1 MPLWMP
7 AGIDDPDGA
16 AGQSAASGLG
26 RMKEKHVARSLG
38 WRGIAYAS
46 GLTAIAGFVD
56 GVAFI
61 HFGGYFVSFM
71 SGNSTRSS
79 VALAEGNYWEWAL
92 AMGLVLGFVLGVAA
106 ATLASHVP
114 SVHRRGAV
122 LSVSSALL
130 LASALT
136 TLGSGGGA
144 WTAVLLA
151 MSMGAINATYTR
163 RGEVSVGLTYM
174 TGALVK
180 MGQHLA
186 AALVGGPKWAWLPY
200 GALWA
205 MITLGSFV
213 GAFLYLHVGLQILW
227 GAALALVAWTAVAFV
242 RDSPGMGFGH
252 RT

>member
-1 MPLWMP
+1 M
-7 AGIDDPDGA
+7 
-16 AGQSAASGLG
+16 
-26 RMKEKHVARSLG
+26 ARSLG

-79 VALAEGNYWEWAL
+79 AGLAEGNVFEWAV
-92 AMGLVLGFVLGVAA
+92 AIGLVLSFVLGVAA
-106 ATLASHVP
+106 ATVASQVP

-122 LSVSSALL
+122 LSVSSIFL

-136 TLGSGGGA
+136 TLGTARGI
-144 WTAVLLA
+144 WTAVLMA

-163 RGEVSVGLTYM
+163 RGEVTVGLTYM

-186 AALVGGPKWAWLPY
+186 GALLGGPKWAWLPY
-200 GALWA
+200 GALWG

-213 GAFLYLHVGLQILW
+213 GAFLYLQVGLLILW
-227 GAALALVAWTAVAFV
+227 VAALALVGWTIVAFV
-242 RDSPGMGFGH
+242 RDSP
-252 RT
+252 RWWNRESSS

>member
-1 MPLWMP
+1 MRR
-7 AGIDDPDGA
+7 I
-16 AGQSAASGLG
+16 
-26 RMKEKHVARSLG
+26 HVARSLG

-79 VALAEGNYWEWAL
+79 AGLAEGNYFEWAL
-92 AMGLVLGFVLGVAA
+92 AIGLVASFVLGVAA
-106 ATLASHVP
+106 ATLASQVP

-122 LSVSSALL
+122 LSVSSVFL
-130 LASALT
+130 LAAALT
-136 TLGSGGGA
+136 TLGSLHA
-144 WTAVLLA
+144 VWTAVLMA

-213 GAFLYLHVGLQILW
+213 GACL
-227 GAALALVAWTAVAFV
+227 
-242 RDSPGMGFGH
+242 
-252 RT
+252 

>member
-1 MPLWMP
+1 M
-7 AGIDDPDGA
+7 
-16 AGQSAASGLG
+16 
-26 RMKEKHVARSLG
+26 ARSLG

-79 VALAEGNYWEWAL
+79 AGLAEGNLLQWGL
-92 AMGLVLGFVLGVAA
+92 AMGLVLGFVLGVVAA
-106 ATLASHVP
+106 SLASQVP

-122 LSVSSALL
+122 LSVSSAFL

-136 TLGSGGGA
+136 TLGSAGGA
-144 WTAVLLA
+144 WTAVLMA

-186 AALVGGPKWAWLPY
+186 AALAGGPKWAWLPY

-205 MITLGSFV
+205 MITLGSLV
-213 GAFLYLHVGLQILW
+213 GAFLYLQVGLPVLW
-227 GAALALVAWTAVAFV
+227 LAAVALVAWTVVAFV
-242 RDSPGMGFGH
+242 RDSPGRIFGIP
-252 RT
+252 R

>member
-1 MPLWMP
+1 M
-7 AGIDDPDGA
+7 AG
-16 AGQSAASGLG
+16 
-26 RMKEKHVARSLG
+26 SLG

-46 GLTAIAGFVD
+46 VLTAIAGFVD

-79 VALAEGNYWEWAL
+79 AALAEGNYREWAL
-92 AMGLVLGFVLGVAA
+92 AIGLVFSFVLGVAV
-106 ATLASHVP
+106 ATLASQVP

-122 LSVSSALL
+122 LSVSSAFL

-136 TLGSGGGA
+136 TLGPVHSV
-144 WTAVLLA
+144 WTAVMLA

-200 GALWA
+200 GALWS
-205 MITLGSFV
+205 MITLGSLL
-213 GAFLYLHVGLQILW
+213 GALLYLRVGLSILW
-227 GAALALVAWTAVAFV
+227 LAALALVVWTVIAFV
-242 RDSPGMGFGH
+242 RDSAGRIS
-252 RT
+252 RTAG

>member
-1 MPLWMP
+1 M
-7 AGIDDPDGA
+7 
-16 AGQSAASGLG
+16 
-26 RMKEKHVARSLG
+26 
-38 WRGIAYAS
+38 
-46 GLTAIAGFVD
+46 TAIAGFVD

-79 VALAEGNYWEWAL
+79 AGLAEGNYLEWAL
-92 AMGLVLGFVLGVAA
+92 AIGLVLGFVLGVAV
-106 ATLASHVP
+106 ATLASQVP

-122 LSVSSALL
+122 LSVSSVFL
-130 LASALT
+130 LASAFT
-136 TLGSGGGA
+136 TLGSVHGFL
-144 WTAVLLA
+144 TAILMA

-213 GAFLYLHVGLQILW
+213 GAFLYLQVGLLILW
-227 GAALALVAWTAVAFV
+227 AAALALAAWTVVAFV
-242 RDSPGMGFGH
+242 RDSPGRIFGNP
-252 RT
+252 R

>member
-1 MPLWMP
+1 M
-7 AGIDDPDGA
+7 
-16 AGQSAASGLG
+16 
-26 RMKEKHVARSLG
+26 ARSLG
-38 WRGIAYAS
+38 WRGIAFAS

-79 VALAEGNYWEWAL
+79 AALAEGNYFEWAL
-92 AMGLVLGFVLGVAA
+92 AIGLVAAFVLGVAA
-106 ATLASHVP
+106 ATLASQVP

-122 LSVSSALL
+122 LSVSSVFLV
-130 LASALT
+130 ASALT
-136 TLGSGGGA
+136 TLGSLHA
-144 WTAVLLA
+144 VWTAVLMA

-186 AALVGGPKWAWLPY
+186 AALVGGPRWAWLPY

-205 MITLGSFV
+205 MITLGSFA
-213 GAFLYLHVGLQILW
+213 GAFLYLRMGLLILW
-227 GAALALVAWTAVAFV
+227 AAALALVLWTVIAFV
-242 RDSPGMGFGH
+242 RDSPGRIFG
-252 RT
+252 TAG

>member
-1 MPLWMP
+1 M
-7 AGIDDPDGA
+7 
-16 AGQSAASGLG
+16 
-26 RMKEKHVARSLG
+26 ARSLG
-38 WRGIAYAS
+38 WRGIAFAG

-79 VALAEGNYWEWAL
+79 AGLAEGNVLQWAL

-106 ATLASHVP
+106 ASLASQVP

-122 LSVSSALL
+122 LSVSSAFL

-136 TLGSGGGA
+136 TLGPTGGA
-144 WTAVLLA
+144 WTAVLMA

-186 AALVGGPKWAWLPY
+186 ASLVGGPTWAWLPY

-213 GAFLYLHVGLQILW
+213 GAVLYLQVGLQVLW
-227 GAALALVAWTAVAFV
+227 FAALALAAWTAVAFV
-242 RDSPGMGFGH
+242 RDSPGRIFGPP
-252 RT
+252 R

>member
-1 MPLWMP
+1 M
-7 AGIDDPDGA
+7 
-16 AGQSAASGLG
+16 
-26 RMKEKHVARSLG
+26 ARSLG

-79 VALAEGNYWEWAL
+79 AGLAEGNFLEWAL
-92 AMGLVLGFVLGVAA
+92 AIGLVLGFVLGVAA
-106 ATLASHVP
+106 ATLASQVP

-122 LSVSSALL
+122 LSVSSAFL
-130 LASALT
+130 LASAFT
-136 TLGSGGGA
+136 TLGSAGGVM
-144 WTAVLLA
+144 TAILMA

-186 AALVGGPKWAWLPY
+186 ASLIGGPRWAWLPY

-205 MITLGSFV
+205 MITLGSFA
-213 GAFLYLHVGLQILW
+213 GAILYLRVGLLILW
-227 GAALALVAWTAVAFV
+227 VAAFALVAWTVVAFV
-242 RDSPGMGFGH
+242 RDRPGRIASH
-252 RT
+252 PR

>member
-1 MPLWMP
+1 M
-7 AGIDDPDGA
+7 
-16 AGQSAASGLG
+16 
-26 RMKEKHVARSLG
+26 ARSLG
-38 WRGIAYAS
+38 WRGIAFAS

-79 VALAEGNYWEWAL
+79 AALAEGNYFEWAL
-92 AMGLVLGFVLGVAA
+92 AIGLVASFVLGVAA
-106 ATLASHVP
+106 ATLASQVP

-122 LSVSSALL
+122 LSVSSVFLV
-130 LASALT
+130 ASALT
-136 TLGSGGGA
+136 TLGSLHA
-144 WTAVLLA
+144 VWTAVLMA

-186 AALVGGPKWAWLPY
+186 AALVGGPRWAWLPY

-205 MITLGSFV
+205 MITLGSFA
-213 GAFLYLHVGLQILW
+213 GAFLYLRMGLLILW
-227 GAALALVAWTAVAFV
+227 AAALALVLWTVIAFV
-242 RDSPGMGFGH
+242 RDSPGRIFG
-252 RT
+252 TAG

>member
-1 MPLWMP
+1 M
-7 AGIDDPDGA
+7 
-16 AGQSAASGLG
+16 
-26 RMKEKHVARSLG
+26 ARSLG
-38 WRGIAYAS
+38 WRGVAFAS

-61 HFGGYFVSFM
+61 HFGGFFVSFM

-79 VALAEGNYWEWAL
+79 AGLAEGNYFEWAL
-92 AMGLVLGFVLGVAA
+92 AIGLVLSFVLGVAA
-106 ATLASHVP
+106 ATLASQVP

-122 LSVSSALL
+122 LSVSSVFLVA
-130 LASALT
+130 AALT
-136 TLGSGGGA
+136 TLGSLHA
-144 WTAVLLA
+144 VWTAALMA

-186 AALVGGPKWAWLPY
+186 TALVGGPKWAWLPY

-205 MITLGSFV
+205 MITMGSFV
-213 GAFLYLHVGLQILW
+213 GAFLYLQVGLLILW
-227 GAALALVAWTAVAFV
+227 VAALALVLWTVVAFL
-242 RDSPGMGFGH
+242 RDSPGRIFG
-252 RT
+252 TLG